1 VSVVRR
7 AIAVIVFGLGLIG
20 AAALA
25 VAPAAGAQSGSLTFD
40 PPTVVAG
47 GGKLFINGSC
57 DLNANAILFSHAF
70 ADQPDVGDFA
80 GVPALPIFRT
90 SDTGTF
96 GIGLTIAP
104 TVKAGHYD
112 VSLRCG
118 DGLAASGTLT
128 VRSGS
133 LPPTGAPLA
142 EFAAVGT
149 AVVAAGLALAV
160 LGRHRAAA

>member
-1 VSVVRR
+1 VCVVRR
-7 AIAVIVFGLGLIG
+7 AIAVIVFGLGVIG
-20 AAALA
+20 AAAVAL
-25 VAPAAGAQSGSLTFD
+25 APAAEAQTGSLTFD

-57 DLNANAILFSHAF
+57 DPNAKAILISHAF

-80 GVPALPIFRT
+80 GVPAVPIFTT

-104 TVKAGHYD
+104 TVKAGHYH

-128 VRSGS
+128 VVSGS
-133 LPPTGAPLA
+133 LPPTGAPIAELA
-142 EFAAVGT
+142 VAGT
-149 AVVAAGLALAV
+149 AVLAAGVALSV
-160 LGRHRAAA
+160 FGRRRTYA

>member
-7 AIAVIVFGLGLIG
+7 AIAAIVFGLGLMG
-20 AAALA
+20 AAAMA
-25 VAPAAGAQSGSLTFD
+25 SASAASAQSGSLTFD

-47 GGKLFINGSC
+47 GGKLFINGTC
-57 DLNANAILFSHAF
+57 DPNANAILISHAF

-80 GVPALPIFRT
+80 GVPALPIFTT
-90 SDTGTF
+90 SDNGTF

-104 TVKAGHYD
+104 TVKAGHYH

-128 VRSGS
+128 VVSGS
-133 LPPTGAPLA
+133 LPLTGAPIA

-149 AVVAAGLALAV
+149 AVLAAGLALSV
-160 LGRHRAAA
+160 FGRRRTYA